1 MKQDTWNDINKQR
14 WNDDKCRFE
23 YKELI
28 GKGVCDEGSIWN
40 PCNCECECDKL
51 CSIGEYLNYEN
62 CKCKKKLVDK
72 LVAECIQNIDEVKNS
87 RNNFNGIAFSW
98 A

>member
-14 WNDDKCRFE
+14 WNDDKCQCE

-28 GKGVCDEGSIWN
+28 DKGVCDEGSIWN

-51 CSIGEYLNYEN
+51 CNIGEYLHYEN

-72 LVAECIQNIDEVKNS
+72 LVAECTQNIDEVKNS